1 MLKSIVDNKDTERRN
16 AAATT
21 LAAAKAANETE
32 RKTKDTAL
40 KAAELAFK
48 TWDDQLKELRK
59 TKSKVYK
66 NAASTA

>member
-32 RKTKDTAL
+32 
-40 KAAELAFK
+40 
-48 TWDDQLKELRK
+48 
-59 TKSKVYK
+59 K
-66 NAASTA
+66 NKRYCTQSS